1 MMFQKITRGRTCP
14 VCKSP
19 EAYRVK
25 RAGLSV
31 KIVCKVLNLRPQ
43 WCPQCDTFFLG
54 PRHSKSRP
62 SMIPS
67 VRRDHPSQEVPR
79 PKRTACRSNQSR
91 GNLACKFSKGTFRIG
106 YCLQSL

>member
-54 PRHSKSRP
+54 PRHSKKQTVHDPLGSARP
-62 SMIPS
+62 SKP
-67 VRRDHPSQEVPR
+67 
-79 PKRTACRSNQSR
+79 
-91 GNLACKFSKGTFRIG
+91 GGTPT
-106 YCLQSL
+106 QADSLSP

>member
-1 MMFQKITRGRTCP
+1 MMFQRITRGRTCP

-54 PRHSKSRP
+54 PRHSQKQTVHDPLGSARP
-62 SMIPS
+62 PEPESTPTQA
-67 VRRDHPSQEVPR
+67 D
-79 PKRTACRSNQSR
+79 
-91 GNLACKFSKGTFRIG
+91 
-106 YCLQSL
+106 SLSP

>member
-1 MMFQKITRGRTCP
+1 MMFHKITRGRTCP

-31 KIVCKVLNLRPQ
+31 KLVCKVLNLRPQ

-54 PRHSKSRP
+54 PRHSKKHIIHDPLGSARP
-62 SMIPS
+62 
-67 VRRDHPSQEVPR
+67 
-79 PKRTACRSNQSR
+79 PKP
-91 GNLACKFSKGTFRIG
+91 GGTPTQAG
-106 YCLQSL
+106 SLSH